1 LMSLTSNGSVAR
13 SNNVIN
19 VGFCPPADRNNVDMF
34 ANTLTFK
41 AHSKDDVVLPP
52 KKSDK
57 GKKGKTLV
65 YAPPMSE
72 FDMLKTD
79 LAKGETE
86 EIAASDGPGVFIVTS
101 GQGVLRAD
109 GEEFKLSE
117 GYIFF
122 IAPGVSMQLETQHGL
137 QMHMAVV

>member
-1 LMSLTSNGSVAR
+1 MSLTRNDTVAR
-13 SNNVIN
+13 SNNVLN
-19 VGFCPPADRNNVDMF
+19 VGFCPPADRNNVDTF

-41 AHSKDDVVLPP
+41 THSKEDVILPP

-65 YAPPMSE
+65 YSPPMSE

-79 LAKGETE
+79 LAKGEAE
-86 EIAASDGPGVFIVTS
+86 EIAASEGPGVLIVTS

-122 IAPGVSMQLETQHGL
+122 IAPGISAKLETQDGL
-137 QMHMAVV
+137 QTHMAVI